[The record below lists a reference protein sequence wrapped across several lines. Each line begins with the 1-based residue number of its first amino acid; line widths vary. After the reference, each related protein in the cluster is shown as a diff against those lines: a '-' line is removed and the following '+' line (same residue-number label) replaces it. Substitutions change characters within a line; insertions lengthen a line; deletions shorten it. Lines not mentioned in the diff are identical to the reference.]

1 VPFLLRTFECTENK
15 SMVRSLKTIW
25 VILIIMSGYS
35 VAAADSII
43 VKKDS
48 RLDILSV
55 KQLQSNQR
63 SALMTSNGLY
73 KGYRIQVISTNKR
86 DEATFTQADL
96 QLKYPD
102 EKIYLS
108 FQSPSYK
115 VRIGN
120 FLKKEEAEKF
130 KTELN
135 KIFPNG
141 VYIVEDAVE
150 YILKEGEDVINQ

>member
-1 VPFLLRTFECTENK
+1 MSLRLKYVWTMLFVLSVQFL
-15 SMVRSLKTIW
+15 S
-25 VILIIMSGYS
+25 
-35 VAAADSII
+35 AADSII
-43 VKKDS
+43 VKKDP
-48 RLDILSV
+48 RLDVLSV

-73 KGYRIQVISTNKR
+73 KGFRIQVISTSKR

-108 FQSPSYK
+108 FQSPNYK

-130 KTELN
+130 KIELN

-150 YILKEGEDVINQ
+150 YILKEDEDIINQ